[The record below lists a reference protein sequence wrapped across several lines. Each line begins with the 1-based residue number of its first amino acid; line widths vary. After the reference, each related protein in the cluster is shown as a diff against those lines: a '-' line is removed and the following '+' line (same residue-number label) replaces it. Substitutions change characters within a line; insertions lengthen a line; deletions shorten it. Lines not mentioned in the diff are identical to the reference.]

1 MRQCGSNIL
10 RDEYALCA
18 ANRQQVECKTSLD
31 RFHIIA
37 TISYC
42 HTIAL
47 FGQLFTVDNCVGEKE
62 LAVTVEFIEKRFAQ
76 SVVSFQTK
84 AHKTQRSRKDDFKT
98 IV

>member
-1 MRQCGSNIL
+1 MSTLCVRRTDSKSNAKL
-10 RDEYALCA
+10 P
-18 ANRQQVECKTSLD
+18 
-31 RFHIIA
+31 
-37 TISYC
+37 
-42 HTIAL
+42 
-47 FGQLFTVDNCVGEKE
+47 VDNCVGEKE